1 MGEPARPG
9 HALDHEAPSAGSSIA
24 ADATRATYRC
34 DRRDDGVH
42 VNLAIHLL
50 RDKTLPMGPAAIYL
64 DLLRS
69 GPSATQ
75 SSHA

>member
-34 DRRDDGVH
+34 DRRDDCAQM
-42 VNLAIHLL
+42 NLRIGDSRGHGGFICD
-50 RDKTLPMGPAAIYL
+50 RRPND
-64 DLLRS
+64 
-69 GPSATQ
+69 
-75 SSHA
+75 SSTDEADREAS